1 MHDNY
6 LYHLLF
12 RFKVHLF
19 EVKNDK
25 KKKKKNPS
33 G

>member
-25 KKKKKNPS
+25 RKKKKNPS